1 MNMALFVCPFVR
13 LFATQDLTIDS
24 SFFSDICVLGSRKVR
39 KVKNPEDLSS
49 QEGLKSPKN
58 GTRISFCGFYKD
70 QIHMHSF
77 YMNVKVQ
84 AVLQLSAKSLKN
96 TVLVLWSKNL

>member
-13 LFATQDLTIDS
+13 LQRKISQLTRH
-24 SFFSDICVLGSRKVR
+24 FFSNICVLGSRKVR

-58 GTRISFCGFYKD
+58 GTRISFLWF
-70 QIHMHSF
+70 
-77 YMNVKVQ
+77 
-84 AVLQLSAKSLKN
+84 LQRSNPYA
-96 TVLVLWSKNL
+96 LVLHECESTIGIIAFCKKSEKYGSCVMV

>member
-58 GTRISFCGFYKD
+58 GTRISFLCF
-70 QIHMHSF
+70 
-77 YMNVKVQ
+77 
-84 AVLQLSAKSLKN
+84 LQRSNPYALFLHECESTIGIIAFCKKLMSEKYGSCFM
-96 TVLVLWSKNL
+96 V